1 MRNVSRYRMRTLPIL
16 GLAFLMPALALAD
29 VQWHKFDVSGG
40 SKKTISLGRVVVI
53 VELQKDQTSG
63 FPDDLLMTVKAPG
76 RKPSQF
82 YFTSSYFGSIAIH
95 ENVLLLKYGVG
106 RGTPGARV
114 DRVKALRLDHDLDEL
129 ADVQCSYWIVT
140 NPHNAGPDEFD
151 YQLKVQT
158 EGGYTTLTF
167 WLPKPRYGLPSEKIV
182 RIKK

>member
-1 MRNVSRYRMRTLPIL
+1 MRTLLIL
-16 GLAFLMPALALAD
+16 GFLFLMPVLALAD
-29 VQWHKFDVSGG
+29 LQWRKFDVSGG
-40 SKKTISLGRVVVI
+40 SKKTITLGHVVVI
-53 VELQKDQTSG
+53 VELQKVQTSG

-76 RKPSQF
+76 QKPSRF

-140 NPHNAGPDEFD
+140 NPQNAEPDLFE
-151 YQLKVQT
+151 YHLKVRT
-158 EGGYTTLTF
+158 EGGCTALSF
-167 WLPKPRYGLPSEKIV
+167 SLPGPRYGLPSEKIV
-182 RIKK
+182 KWKNNG